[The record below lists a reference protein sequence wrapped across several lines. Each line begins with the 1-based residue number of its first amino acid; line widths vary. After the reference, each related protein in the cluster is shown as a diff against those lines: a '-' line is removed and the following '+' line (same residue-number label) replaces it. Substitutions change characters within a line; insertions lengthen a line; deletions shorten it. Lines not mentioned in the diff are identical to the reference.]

1 MNAFLKHKIVLI
13 PLFFFVF
20 LGGSCVSNS
29 SVVAASIPKPSIYDM
44 DHLEFLRKKGLDDPV
59 IARFVRRV
67 RKIAKEAHLTVVGK
81 EHSYSSNPHD
91 YCSIAGYSWADEN
104 KPDGPYVTK
113 DGVINPE
120 REKYD
125 RPKLNELA
133 NRCKFLSVAYY
144 ITEDTLFYEAIEK
157 NLRAWFLDSVSYMT
171 PNFEYAQVVRGKND
185 NKGQA
190 YGLVDMVQFT
200 PILESILLVNSVTE
214 IDNILIG
221 DLQKWFADFLSWV
234 LDSHQ
239 WQQVKLSNNNIAS
252 GCYVAIAE
260 MARFTGNTT
269 INRRVYREYTRRII
283 NTQILSD
290 GRQPAELK
298 RTIGFGYSVGN
309 LRHIVDFALIM
320 ENSGKKY
327 YKRNQRRIDAA
338 FEYLFQFVDN
348 HESFPYQQ
356 IKPWEHYEELLKEN
370 AMRLQRLSSRKSV
383 VSEYSK
389 NIMTNYSNDILD
401 YVY

>member
-1 MNAFLKHKIVLI
+1 M
-13 PLFFFVF
+13 
-20 LGGSCVSNS
+20 SNS
-29 SVVAASIPKPSIYDM
+29 MAEAASIPKPSIYNM
-44 DHLEFLRKKGLDDPV
+44 DNLEELRQKGIEDPAV
-59 IARFVRRV
+59 ARFIRRV
-67 RKIAKEAHLTVVGK
+67 RKIANEAPLTVVGK

-104 KPDGPYVTK
+104 KLNGPYVTK
-113 DGVINPE
+113 DGVLNPE
-120 REKYD
+120 LEKYD

-144 ITEDTLFYEAIEK
+144 ITEDTVFFEAIEK
-157 NLRAWFLDSVSYMT
+157 NLKAWFLDSVSYMT
-171 PNFEYAQVVRGKND
+171 PNFEFAQVVKGKND

-200 PILESILLVNSVTE
+200 PILESVLLVNSVTE
-214 IDNILIG
+214 MDKTFIS
-221 DLQKWFADFLSWV
+221 DLQTWFSSFLSWV
-234 LDSHQ
+234 LNSHQ
-239 WQQVKLSNNNIAS
+239 WQQVKLSNNNITS
-252 GCYVAIAE
+252 GCYVAIVE
-260 MARFTGNTT
+260 MTRFTGNTT
-269 INRRVYREYTRRII
+269 INRRAAREYTRRII
-283 NTQILSD
+283 NKQILPD

-320 ENSGKKY
+320 ENSGTRY

-338 FEYLFQFVDN
+338 FEYLFQYVDN
-348 HESFPYQQ
+348 HEDFPYQQ

-370 AMRLQRLSSRKSV
+370 AMRLQRMSSRKSDI
-383 VSEYSK
+383 SEYSK
-389 NIMTNYSNDILD
+389 SIAIDYSKDILD